1 MIQHAFGLLFKPREQ
16 WQRVADL
23 PQSSQNILVLYPLIF
38 AVLPAVAW
46 YWGTTHT
53 GWTVGSYS
61 QTICLTT
68 DSALQLNILFYCVMV
83 AAIAVIGYS
92 IHWMA
97 DTYGAA
103 SSTIGKGIMIAGLT
117 ATPLFMAGLVGFHPL
132 LWLDLLVGVVA
143 VSWAVYLMYLG
154 IPIVM
159 NIPQER
165 GFLFSSAILAIA
177 MVILVSIMVISILAW
192 DFGAAPA
199 FTDSCAAQP

>member
-23 PQSSQNILVLYPLIF
+23 PPRSQNILVLYPLVF

-46 YWGTTHT
+46 YWGTTHA
-53 GWTVGSYS
+53 GWTIGTYS
-61 QTICLTT
+61 QIICLTT
-68 DSALQLNILFYCVMV
+68 DSAFRVNILFYCVMV

-117 ATPLFMAGLVGFHPL
+117 ATPLFVAGLVGFHPL

-159 NIPQER
+159 GIPQER

-177 MVILVSIMVISILAW
+177 MVILVSIMVVSILAW

-199 FTDSCAAQP
+199 FTDSCASLT